1 MPEFTVGL
9 DWGAREHSVCVVNA
23 SGAVRARWRVPH
35 DREGLDRLLRD
46 LRHITDPSMLPIAI
60 ERPSGLLVDTLIDAG
75 HPVIAIHPNVVKA
88 SRARYR
94 ASNSKSD
101 DADAYL
107 LADLLRT
114 DAHRFTPVHPRS
126 DEMRA
131 VRALARTRD
140 DLLRQQIMLTNQLR
154 AHLDGCHAGGARI
167 FSNLNS
173 PIALAFLQRY
183 PTLTSTRGLGEKRL
197 SAFLSKHAYSGRRSA
212 SELLAR
218 LRAAP
223 ERQPGPH
230 EEEAARSI
238 TLALTSVLQ
247 TVRERLTL
255 LTRELEHASSET
267 AIGHLI
273 MSFPRTGRLNAA
285 QIVAELGDDPNRFAD
300 RDHLASEAGVAPVTR
315 ASGKSHHVS
324 SRYACN
330 KRLKNAITT
339 WANNSRHADPWA
351 KRMYDRARARG
362 HRHPHATR
370 ILARAWTRILYACW
384 HNGTPYDP
392 TLTTPTG

>member
-1 MPEFTVGL
+1 M
-9 DWGAREHSVCVVNA
+9 
-23 SGAVRARWRVPH
+23 PH
-35 DREGLDRLLRD
+35 DREGLERLLRD
-46 LRHITDPSMLPIAI
+46 LRHVADPSELPIAI
-60 ERPSGLLVDTLIDAG
+60 ERPSGLLVDTLMDAG

-94 ASNSKSD
+94 AAASKSD
-101 DADAYL
+101 DRDAYL

-114 DAHRFTPVHPRS
+114 DAHRFTPVRPRS
-126 DEMRA
+126 DEMRT
-131 VRALARTRD
+131 VRALARARD

-167 FSNLNS
+167 FADLNS

-183 PTLTSTRGLGEKRL
+183 PTLASTRGLGEKRL

-212 SELLAR
+212 NELLAR

-223 ERQPGPH
+223 ERQLGQH

-238 TLALTSVLQ
+238 SLALTSVLQ
-247 TVRERLTL
+247 TVGERLAL
-255 LTRELEHASSET
+255 LTRELEHASYET

-273 MSFPRTGRLNAA
+273 MSFPRAGRLNAA

-351 KRMYDRARARG
+351 KHLYNRARARG

-370 ILARAWTRILYACW
+370 ILASSWTRILYACW
-384 HNGTPYDP
+384 RNGTPYDP
-392 TLTTPTG
+392 TLTTPRG

>member
-1 MPEFTVGL
+1 MSEFTVGL
-9 DWGAREHSVCVVNA
+9 DWGAREHSVCVVDA
-23 SGAVRARWRVPH
+23 SGRVRARWRVPH
-35 DREGLDRLLRD
+35 DREGLERLLRD
-46 LRHITDPSMLPIAI
+46 LRHVADPSELPIAI
-60 ERPSGLLVDTLIDAG
+60 ERPSGLLVDTLMDAG
-75 HPVIAIHPNVVKA
+75 HPVIAIHPNIVKA
-88 SRARYR
+88 CRARYR

-101 DADAYL
+101 DADAFL

-114 DAHRFTPVHPRS
+114 DHHRFTPVRPRS

-131 VRALARTRD
+131 IRALARARN

-154 AHLDGCHAGGARI
+154 AHLENGFPGGAGI
-167 FSNLNS
+167 FADLSS
-173 PIALAFLQRY
+173 PIALAFLQHY
-183 PTLTSTRGLGEKRL
+183 PTLASSRGLGEKRL
-197 SAFLSKHAYSGRRSA
+197 QAFLSKHAYCGRRSA

-223 ERQPGPH
+223 ERQLGEH
-230 EEEAARSI
+230 EDAAARNI
-238 TLALTSVLQ
+238 TLALTSVLH
-247 TVRERLTL
+247 TLGERLTL
-255 LTRELEHASSET
+255 LTRALEHASSET
-267 AIGHLI
+267 AIGQLV

-285 QIVAELGDDPNRFAD
+285 QIVAELGEDPHRFAD
-300 RDHLASEAGVAPVTR
+300 RDHLASEAGVAPATR

-351 KRMYDRARARG
+351 KALYDRARARG

-370 ILARAWTRILYACW
+370 ILARSWTRILYACW
-384 HNGTPYDP
+384 RDGTPYDP
-392 TLTTPTG
+392 TLTTPRG